1 MFFIFFCF
9 LFFVSCTEK
18 QVSENQQSEIVLL
31 SKQISKE
38 PKNIKLLLDRVNYN
52 LSKNNYESAIYDLKQ
67 CVIID
72 SSNVDIRYK
81 IGSSYFNLSKKSQKI
96 EHINSSILHLE
107 KAVQIDKKNYLSL
120 SLLGEIFLAFRG
132 IDEKKFIQS
141 LSYFNK
147 SLAINYNQEKTHL
160 LLGYAYK
167 YLQNIDMAIKFFSN
181 AININPKYKEAYIE
195 MAHTYHLQKDT
206 LAISYYNNALLLDSF
221 DVQLLYNK
229 AIFYQEIM
237 DWNNA
242 LTSYSE
248 LHKVDPFHADGHY
261 NLGFIHM
268 ELQLFDIATNNF
280 SDAIY
285 SNSNYYQAYYSR
297 GICFETLGN
306 IAQAES
312 DYKRAIEINPSYDFA
327 INALEK
333 LKNNNEYTRKN

>member
-1 MFFIFFCF
+1 M
-9 LFFVSCTEK
+9 
-18 QVSENQQSEIVLL
+18 
-31 SKQISKE
+31 
-38 PKNIKLLLDRVNYN
+38 
-52 LSKNNYESAIYDLKQ
+52 
-67 CVIID
+67 
-72 SSNVDIRYK
+72 
-81 IGSSYFNLSKKSQKI
+81 
-96 EHINSSILHLE
+96 
-107 KAVQIDKKNYLSL
+107 
-120 SLLGEIFLAFRG
+120 AFRG

-160 LLGYAYK
+160 LMGYAYK

-195 MAHTYHLQKDT
+195 IAHTYHLQKDT

-285 SNSNYYQAYYSR
+285 SNSNYFQAYYSR
-297 GICFETLGN
+297 GVCFETLGN

-312 DYKRAIEINPSYDFA
+312 DYNRAIEINPSYDFA
-327 INALEK
+327 INALKK
-333 LKNNNEYTRKN
+333 LKNNNEYTRTN